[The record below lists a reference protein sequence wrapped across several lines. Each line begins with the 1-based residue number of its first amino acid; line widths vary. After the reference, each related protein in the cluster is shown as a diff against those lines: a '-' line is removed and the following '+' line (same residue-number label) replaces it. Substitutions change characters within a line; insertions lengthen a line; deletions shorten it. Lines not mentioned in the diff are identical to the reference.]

1 MLDSFEKESRLQE
14 RRAARQRQMQIMEE
28 AVSGIGL
35 DGYKDDDNDN
45 HDGYKDDPLKE
56 YSIEEDE
63 DDVPSMYSDY
73 AGRNSKDLW
82 GSGTTKANL
91 SEDKLKFVLGDSDDN
106 RSSASSW
113 RSGGRRKEHEESHE
127 LLMLAGRR
135 VSMTNSS
142 LEIGYSYGE
151 NEERKRYHTCGG
163 WIARYKKLIYV
174 LGALLVVGLIVMGV
188 SIGEKEK
195 NANHN
200 GAEWPPKQGPST
212 SESSGSTDNYNPEQ
226 PSTDTPASDEFK
238 DNTNNEMDVT
248 KFNRIKD
255 RILEHQISHA
265 STLEDANSP
274 QYKALTWIVRDDP
287 RQLDVAL
294 IDDETIGI
302 TGEEIDQEEALF
314 ERYALVVLWFAT
326 TDKSIVN
333 GKNATSNIKTDISW
347 KKSTDWLSSSGFCQ
361 WYGIICH
368 PDIMSSNP
376 MSHFHDDFHVA
387 ILNLTDNN
395 IHGEVP
401 RELYMALSK
410 MQSLDLSGNELGGE
424 IGLEIGELKDL
435 QGQFMI
441 LY

>member
-28 AVSGIGL
+28 AASGIG
-35 DGYKDDDNDN
+35 GYRDDDDNN
-45 HDGYKDDPLKE
+45 GYKDDPLNKE
-56 YSIEEDE
+56 YSLEEDE

-73 AGRNSKDLW
+73 GRNKTDALW
-82 GSGTTKANL
+82 GSGTKANL

-106 RSSASSW
+106 RSTSASSW
-113 RSGGRRKEHEESHE
+113 RGTVGRIGRNKEHEESRE

-135 VSMTNSS
+135 VSMTNNNSS
-142 LEIGYSYGE
+142 LEIGYNYGE
-151 NEERKRYHTCGG
+151 NNERKRYHKCGG
-163 WIARYKKLIYV
+163 WFAQYKKLIYA
-174 LGALLVVGLIVMGV
+174 LGTFLVVGLIVMGV

-195 NANHN
+195 NTNHD
-200 GAEWPPKQGPST
+200 GAEWPPKQGTTTST
-212 SESSGSTDNYNPEQ
+212 SESSGGSN
-226 PSTDTPASDEFK
+226 TPASDEINEDSNK
-238 DNTNNEMDVT
+238 EMDVT

-265 STLEDANSP
+265 STLEDTNSP

-294 IDDETIGI
+294 IDDESIGI
-302 TGEEIDQEEALF
+302 TGEEIDKEEALF
-314 ERYALVVLWFAT
+314 ERYALVVFWFTT
-326 TDKSIVN
+326 TDKSVVN
-333 GKNATSNIKTDISW
+333 AKNNAGSSNIESDISW

-376 MSHFHDDFHVA
+376 MNHFNDDFHVA

-435 QGQFMI
+435 QG
-441 LY
+441 